1 MSGIMWPLLNAGVE
15 PVRWQNFQIS
25 VSDSLGMEQSEAP
38 AARRE
43 LKDHTLIKSVPFF
56 SPASASPPPS
66 SSGAPDIIDRKESRV
81 TL

>member
-56 SPASASPPPS
+56 PTSASPPPS
-66 SSGAPDIIDRKESRV
+66 SAGAPDIIDRKESRV